1 MRHPNY
7 KQWNVVCRHNDYKDN
22 SDDYNKIINQ
32 ATIVSIIIAVMIMA
46 ILITLEGKLM
56 KMSKSSTNKS
66 YIKKETLKVKKQ
78 K

>member
-32 ATIVSIIIAVMIMA
+32 ATILSIISSDDNGDTDNIR
-46 ILITLEGKLM
+46 GKI
-56 KMSKSSTNKS
+56 N
-66 YIKKETLKVKKQ
+66 ENVEE
-78 K
+78 